1 MKARIAMILLCTSL
15 IGLSLMGLAGCAT
28 TGQYDGWVS
37 EQRGDYKL
45 ITRNDEIYMEKLDGS
60 ESRQLT
66 HTPNYPSGGAR
77 FIQGG
82 KYIVY
87 AENNGSIFD
96 TGKAYIIPADG
107 DDSQRKEITER
118 EYIGLR

>member
-1 MKARIAMILLCTSL
+1 MLGA
-15 IGLSLMGLAGCAT
+15 SLMGLAGCAT

-37 EQRGDYKL
+37 EQRGEYKL
-45 ITRNDEIYMEKLDGS
+45 ITRNDDLYLEKLDGS
-60 ESRQLT
+60 ESKQLT

-87 AENNGSIFD
+87 GENNGSVFD
-96 TGKAYIIPADG
+96 TGRWYIIPAEG